1 MHGPPL
7 VGWLLLVLGAAGGAY
22 CTARARAA
30 PPGPRRAF
38 RAEAAL
44 GWGMAVMAVPAVT
57 APDSALWA
65 RLTAV
70 AAGAAALPALSVR
83 RRAGTGGWGGHH
95 TVEAVAMIY
104 MSVAAVLPAPGDGAG
119 HTGHGTGP
127 TGPSLVLT
135 AVLLGYFAGY
145 AVRAGLRLVP
155 VAAAGPAP
163 GAVALTERPELAAAC
178 RLAMSVAMCG
188 MLLTM

>member
-70 AAGAAALPALSVR
+70 AAVRRPAGAVGG
-83 RRAGTGGWGGHH
+83 RRAGTGRVGRDH